1 MPVSDRIKS
10 ERERVAEKDFVYEVR
25 RMYQGGMQLSQR
37 FSEEFKAF
45 WSLPKGFVFEPE
57 KAPKQKAWR

>member
-1 MPVSDRIKS
+1 MPVSNWIKS
-10 ERERVAEKDFVYEVR
+10 ERERVEAKDFVYEVR

-37 FSEEFKAF
+37 FSEEFKAI

-57 KAPKQKAWR
+57 RAPMRKAWR